1 MIADSP
7 LVRAFWQKG
16 RVDDCPV
23 IDMHGH
29 MGPWPAIY
37 FPRAEPEQ
45 MLPVSYTHLR
55 AHET

>member
-7 LVRAFWQKG
+7 LVKAFWEKG
-16 RVDDCPV
+16 RLDDCPV

-37 FPRAEPEQ
+37 FPRAEP
-45 MLPVSYTHLR
+45 
-55 AHET
+55 